1 MQIDCIIDMYIR
13 VTRTVYEA
21 QRITDYNLRTQRLQT
36 QHKNLK
42 IYKNTKLQNYI

>member
-21 QRITDYNLRTQRLQT
+21 QRITDCNLKTQRLQT
-36 QHKNLK
+36 QTQKLKNLQG
-42 IYKNTKLQNYI
+42 Y